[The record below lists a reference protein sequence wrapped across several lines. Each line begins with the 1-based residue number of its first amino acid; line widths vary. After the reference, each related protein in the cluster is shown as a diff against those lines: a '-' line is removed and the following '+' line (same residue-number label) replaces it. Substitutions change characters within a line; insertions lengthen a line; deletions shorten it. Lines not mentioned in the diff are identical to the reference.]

1 MKNMNNNFKDLTYLG
16 IASTVTSVIGG
27 IFWFL
32 MASLLGTEKYGE
44 ISYLIS
50 IGVITST
57 ISLSG
62 SANTLIVY
70 LAKGEKIQSTV
81 FFISI
86 IASLISAVVLFLVI
100 NNVEISIYVIGSVIF
115 TLATSD
121 LLGRKLYAG
130 YTKYMIT
137 QKILLVGLAMSMY
150 YVIGFQGIIL
160 GIALSFFPYSFLL
173 YKEFK
178 KTNINFSIIRKR
190 SGFMF
195 NSYVND
201 LTNAFNGSIDK
212 ILIAPFVGFALLGN
226 YQLGV
231 QFMAI
236 LSIIPGIIY
245 NYTLPHD
252 SSGNPNVFLKKLT
265 IIGSVVIAVLSV
277 VLAPI
282 VLPTLFPTYNESV
295 QIIQIMS
302 VSIIPAT
309 IVSMLVS
316 KFLGAGNSRI
326 VLIGSGVYLG
336 FQIPTI
342 LLLGMMFGV
351 NGAAFS
357 IVIASWAQA
366 IYFILINQSQYKK
379 QST

>member
-1 MKNMNNNFKDLTYLG
+1 MDNRFRDLTSLG
-16 IASTVTSVIGG
+16 IASAVTSAIGG
-27 IFWFL
+27 VFWFF
-32 MASLLGTEKYGE
+32 MASSLGTEKYGE
-44 ISYLIS
+44 VSYLIS

-86 IASLISAVVLFLVI
+86 TASLISAVVLFLFV

-121 LLGRKLYAG
+121 LLGRKLYAE
-130 YTKYMIT
+130 YAKYMIT
-137 QKILLVGLAMSMY
+137 QKILLVGLALSMY

-178 KTNINFSIIRKR
+178 KANIDFSIIRKR
-190 SGFMF
+190 SGFMV
-195 NSYVND
+195 NSYVLD
-201 LTNAFNGSIDK
+201 LTNAFNGSLDK
-212 ILIAPFVGFALLGN
+212 ILIAPIVGFALLGN
-226 YQLGV
+226 YQLGI
-231 QFMAI
+231 QFMAV

-265 IIGSVVIAVLSV
+265 IIGSVVLAVLSV
-277 VLAPI
+277 VLAPV

-316 KFLGAGNSRI
+316 KFLGSGNSKI

-336 FQIPTI
+336 SQIPTI

-351 NGAAFS
+351 NGAASS
-357 IVIASWAQA
+357 IVIANCVQA
-366 IYFILINQSQYKK
+366 IYFILINRSQPRK

>member
-1 MKNMNNNFKDLTYLG
+1 MDSRFRDLTSLG
-16 IASTVTSVIGG
+16 IASAVTSAIGG
-27 IFWFL
+27 VFWFF
-32 MASLLGTEKYGE
+32 MASSLGTEKYGE
-44 ISYLIS
+44 VSYLIS

-86 IASLISAVVLFLVI
+86 TASLISAVVLFLFV

-121 LLGRKLYAG
+121 LLGRKLYAE
-130 YTKYMIT
+130 YAKYMIT
-137 QKILLVGLAMSMY
+137 QKILLVGLALSMY

-178 KTNINFSIIRKR
+178 KANIDFSIIRKR
-190 SGFMF
+190 SGFMV
-195 NSYVND
+195 NSYVLD
-201 LTNAFNGSIDK
+201 LTNAFNGSLDK
-212 ILIAPFVGFALLGN
+212 ILIAPIVGFALLGN
-226 YQLGV
+226 YQLGI
-231 QFMAI
+231 QFMAV

-265 IIGSVVIAVLSV
+265 IIGSVVLAVLSV
-277 VLAPI
+277 VLAPV

-316 KFLGAGNSRI
+316 KFLGSGNSKI

-336 FQIPTI
+336 SQIPTI

-351 NGAAFS
+351 NGAASS
-357 IVIASWAQA
+357 IVIANCVQA
-366 IYFILINQSQYKK
+366 IYFILINRSQPRK

>member
-1 MKNMNNNFKDLTYLG
+1 MDSRFRDLTSLG
-16 IASTVTSVIGG
+16 IASVVTSAIGG
-27 IFWFL
+27 VFWFF
-32 MASLLGTEKYGE
+32 MASSLGTEKYGE
-44 ISYLIS
+44 VSYLIS

-81 FFISI
+81 FFIAI
-86 IASLISAVVLFLVI
+86 IASLISAAALFLFI
-100 NNVEISIYVIGSVIF
+100 NINIEISIYVIGSVIF
-115 TLATSD
+115 TLAISD
-121 LLGRKLYAG
+121 LLGRKLYAE
-130 YTKYMIT
+130 YSKYMIT
-137 QKILLVGLAMSMY
+137 QKILLVGLALSMY
-150 YVIGFQGIIL
+150 YTIGFQGIIL

-173 YKEFK
+173 YKEFRK
-178 KTNINFSIIRKR
+178 AKLDFSIIKTR
-190 SGFMF
+190 SGFMV
-195 NSYVND
+195 NSYVLD
-201 LTNAFNGSIDK
+201 LTNAFNGSLDK
-212 ILIAPFVGFALLGN
+212 ILIAPIMGFALLGN

-231 QFMAI
+231 QFMAV

-265 IIGSVVIAVLSV
+265 IIGSVVLAVLSV
-277 VLAPI
+277 VLAPV

-295 QIIQIMS
+295 QVIQIMS

-316 KFLGAGNSRI
+316 KFLGSGNSKI

-336 FQIPTI
+336 SQIPTI

-351 NGAAFS
+351 NGAASS
-357 IVIASWAQA
+357 IVIANGIQA
-366 IYFILINQSQYKK
+366 IYFILINRSQPRK

>member
-1 MKNMNNNFKDLTYLG
+1 MDNRFRDLTSLG
-16 IASTVTSVIGG
+16 IASAVASAIGG
-27 IFWFL
+27 IFWFF
-32 MASLLGTEKYGE
+32 MASSLGTEKYGE
-44 ISYLIS
+44 VSYLIS
-50 IGVITST
+50 IGIITST

-86 IASLISAVVLFLVI
+86 TASLISAGVLFLFA

-121 LLGRKLYAG
+121 LLGRKLYAE
-130 YTKYMIT
+130 YSKYMIT
-137 QKILLVGLAMSMY
+137 QKILLVGLALGMY

-178 KTNINFSIIRKR
+178 KANIDFSIIRKR
-190 SGFMF
+190 SGFMV
-195 NSYVND
+195 NSYVLD
-201 LTNAFNGSIDK
+201 LTNAFNGSLDK
-212 ILIAPFVGFALLGN
+212 ILIAPIVGFALLGN

-231 QFMAI
+231 QFMAV

-265 IIGSVVIAVLSV
+265 IIGSVVLAVLSV
-277 VLAPI
+277 VLAPV

-302 VSIIPAT
+302 ISIIPAT

-316 KFLGAGNSRI
+316 KFLGSGNSKI

-336 FQIPTI
+336 SQIPTI

-351 NGAAFS
+351 NGAASS
-357 IVIASWAQA
+357 IVIANCVQA
-366 IYFILINQSQYKK
+366 IYFIVINRSQPRK

>member
-1 MKNMNNNFKDLTYLG
+1 MDSRFKDLTSLG
-16 IASTVTSVIGG
+16 IASVIPSVIGG
-27 IFWFL
+27 AFWFF
-32 MASLLGTEKYGE
+32 MASSLGAEKYGE

-86 IASLISAVVLFLVI
+86 TASLISAVVLFLFV
-100 NNVEISIYVIGSVIF
+100 NNIEISIYVIGSVIF

-121 LLGRKLYAG
+121 LLGRKLYAE
-130 YTKYMIT
+130 YAKYMIT
-137 QKILLVGLAMSMY
+137 QKILLVGLALSMY

-178 KTNINFSIIRKR
+178 KAKIDFSIIRKR
-190 SGFMF
+190 SGFMV
-195 NSYVND
+195 NSYVLD
-201 LTNAFNGSIDK
+201 LTNAFNGSLDK
-212 ILIAPFVGFALLGN
+212 ILIAPIVGFALLGN

-231 QFMAI
+231 QFMAV

-252 SSGNPNVFLKKLT
+252 SSGNPNIFLKKLT
-265 IIGSVVIAVLSV
+265 IIGSVVLAVLSV
-277 VLAPI
+277 VLAPV

-316 KFLGAGNSRI
+316 KFLGSGNSKI
-326 VLIGSGVYLG
+326 VLIGSGIYLG
-336 FQIPTI
+336 SQIPTI

-351 NGAAFS
+351 NGAASS
-357 IVIASWAQA
+357 IVIANGVQA
-366 IYFILINQSQYKK
+366 IYFILISRSQPRK

>member
-1 MKNMNNNFKDLTYLG
+1 MDNRFRDLTSLG
-16 IASTVTSVIGG
+16 IASAVTSAIGG
-27 IFWFL
+27 VFWFF
-32 MASLLGTEKYGE
+32 MASSLGTEKYGE
-44 ISYLIS
+44 VSYLIS

-86 IASLISAVVLFLVI
+86 TASLISAVVLFLFV

-121 LLGRKLYAG
+121 LLGRKLYAE
-130 YTKYMIT
+130 YAKYMIT
-137 QKILLVGLAMSMY
+137 QKILLVGLALSMY

-173 YKEFK
+173 YKEFRK
-178 KTNINFSIIRKR
+178 ANIDFNIIRKR
-190 SGFMF
+190 SGFMV
-195 NSYVND
+195 NSYVLD
-201 LTNAFNGSIDK
+201 LTNAFNGSLDK
-212 ILIAPFVGFALLGN
+212 ILIAPIVGFALLGN
-226 YQLGV
+226 YQLGI
-231 QFMAI
+231 QFMAV

-265 IIGSVVIAVLSV
+265 IIGSVVLAVLSV
-277 VLAPI
+277 VLAPV

-316 KFLGAGNSRI
+316 KFLGSGNSKI

-336 FQIPTI
+336 SQIPTI

-351 NGAAFS
+351 NGAASS
-357 IVIASWAQA
+357 IVIANCVQA
-366 IYFILINQSQYKK
+366 IYFILINRSQPRK

>member
-1 MKNMNNNFKDLTYLG
+1 MDSRFRDLTSLG
-16 IASTVTSVIGG
+16 IASAVTSAIGG
-27 IFWFL
+27 VFWFF
-32 MASLLGTEKYGE
+32 MASSLGTEKYGE
-44 ISYLIS
+44 VSYLIS

-86 IASLISAVVLFLVI
+86 TASLISAVVLFLFV

-121 LLGRKLYAG
+121 LLGRKLYAE
-130 YTKYMIT
+130 YAKYMIT
-137 QKILLVGLAMSMY
+137 QKILLVGLALSMY

-178 KTNINFSIIRKR
+178 KANIDFNIIRKR
-190 SGFMF
+190 SGFMV
-195 NSYVND
+195 NSYVLD
-201 LTNAFNGSIDK
+201 LTNAFNGSLDK
-212 ILIAPFVGFALLGN
+212 ILIAPIVGFALLGN
-226 YQLGV
+226 YQLGI
-231 QFMAI
+231 QFMAV

-265 IIGSVVIAVLSV
+265 IIGSVVLAVLSV
-277 VLAPI
+277 VLAPV

-316 KFLGAGNSRI
+316 KFLGSGNSKI

-336 FQIPTI
+336 SQIPTI

-351 NGAAFS
+351 NGAASS
-357 IVIASWAQA
+357 IVIANCVQA
-366 IYFILINQSQYKK
+366 IYFILINRSQPRK

>member
-1 MKNMNNNFKDLTYLG
+1 MDNRFRDLTSLG
-16 IASTVTSVIGG
+16 IASAVTSAIGG
-27 IFWFL
+27 VFWFF
-32 MASLLGTEKYGE
+32 MASSLGTEKYGE
-44 ISYLIS
+44 VSYLIS

-86 IASLISAVVLFLVI
+86 TASLISAVVLFLFV

-121 LLGRKLYAG
+121 LLGRKLYAE
-130 YTKYMIT
+130 YAKYMIT
-137 QKILLVGLAMSMY
+137 QKILLVGLALSMY

-178 KTNINFSIIRKR
+178 KANIDFNIIRKR
-190 SGFMF
+190 SGFMV
-195 NSYVND
+195 NSYVLD
-201 LTNAFNGSIDK
+201 LTNAFNGSLDK
-212 ILIAPFVGFALLGN
+212 ILIAPIVGFALLGN
-226 YQLGV
+226 YQLGI
-231 QFMAI
+231 QFMAV

-265 IIGSVVIAVLSV
+265 IIGSVVLAVLSV
-277 VLAPI
+277 VLAPV

-316 KFLGAGNSRI
+316 KFLGSGNSKI

-336 FQIPTI
+336 SQIPTI

-351 NGAAFS
+351 NGAASS
-357 IVIASWAQA
+357 IVIANCVQA
-366 IYFILINQSQYKK
+366 IYFILINRSQPRK

>member
-1 MKNMNNNFKDLTYLG
+1 MDSRFRDLTSLG
-16 IASTVTSVIGG
+16 IASAVTSAIGG
-27 IFWFL
+27 VFWFF
-32 MASLLGTEKYGE
+32 MASSLGTEKYGE
-44 ISYLIS
+44 VSYLIS

-86 IASLISAVVLFLVI
+86 TASLISAVVLFLFV

-121 LLGRKLYAG
+121 LLGRKLYAE
-130 YTKYMIT
+130 YAKYMIT
-137 QKILLVGLAMSMY
+137 QKILLVGLALSMY

-178 KTNINFSIIRKR
+178 KANIDFNIIRKR
-190 SGFMF
+190 SGFMV
-195 NSYVND
+195 NSYVLD
-201 LTNAFNGSIDK
+201 LTNAFNGSLDK
-212 ILIAPFVGFALLGN
+212 ILIAPIVGFALLGN
-226 YQLGV
+226 YQLGI
-231 QFMAI
+231 QFMAV

-265 IIGSVVIAVLSV
+265 IIGSVVLAVLSV
-277 VLAPI
+277 VLAPV

-316 KFLGAGNSRI
+316 KFLGSGNSKI
-326 VLIGSGVYLG
+326 VLIGSGVYLYTLKSG
-336 FQIPTI
+336 SFTRTRK
-342 LLLGMMFGV
+342 M
-351 NGAAFS
+351 
-357 IVIASWAQA
+357 IV
-366 IYFILINQSQYKK
+366 LK
-379 QST
+379 